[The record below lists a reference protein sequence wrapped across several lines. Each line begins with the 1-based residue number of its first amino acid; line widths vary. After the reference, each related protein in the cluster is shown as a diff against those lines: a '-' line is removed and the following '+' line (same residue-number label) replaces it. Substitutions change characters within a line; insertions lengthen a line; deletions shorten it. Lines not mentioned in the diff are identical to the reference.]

1 MKTII
6 TVAALIAALASPS
19 FAQTAR
25 QTGPAVISGNQNLG
39 NDPDANVRLDLMRES
54 GSRNGGF

>member
-1 MKTII
+1 MKAII
-6 TVAALIAALASPS
+6 TVAALIAALASPA

-25 QTGPAVISGNQNLG
+25 QGGTSATSGNQNLG

-54 GSRNGGF
+54 GSRNGSF